1 MGILINYHYK
11 WIGLSDHCIE
21 DQMAIGTGFG
31 QSFRGVGACS
41 AKIKIIIIYSYS
53 LFDFQKAKWAAW
65 PYLRPFSRQT
75 CNIT

>member
-31 QSFRGVGACS
+31 QLFRGVGACS
-41 AKIKIIIIYSYS
+41 AKINIIIIYSYS
-53 LFDFQKAKWAAW
+53 LFDF
-65 PYLRPFSRQT
+65 
-75 CNIT
+75 